1 MGGNIMKV
9 IIEKDYEKLSKVA
22 ANIVKDEIEKK
33 PNLIL
38 GLATGST
45 PEGMYKELIRMHKE
59 EGLDFS
65 QVTTFNLDEYVGIDK
80 DHPNSYHYFMKNI
93 FFDHINIDPNNT
105 FIPDG
110 KAENPEEYCKE
121 YDKLIEDKG
130 GIDLQ
135 ILGIGE
141 NGHIAFNEPD
151 EYLNL
156 NTSIVKLTESTIQAN
171 SRFFDSINQV
181 PKTAITMGIG
191 SIMKAR
197 KIILLANGKK
207 KAKAIREL
215 LKQDKLTTQL
225 PASML
230 LLHPDVTVI
239 IDEEAYEG

>member
-1 MGGNIMKV
+1 MKIV
-9 IIEKDYEKLSKVA
+9 VEKNYEDLSKVA
-22 ANIVKDEIEKK
+22 ANLVREEIEKNPK
-33 PNLIL
+33 LVL

-45 PEGMYKELIRMHKE
+45 PEGMYKELIRLHKE

-65 QVTTFNLDEYVGIDK
+65 KVTTFNLDEYVGIEEE
-80 DHPNSYHYFMKNI
+80 HPNSYHYFMKDILFN
-93 FFDHINIDPNNT
+93 HINIDMNNT

-110 KAENPEEYCKE
+110 QAENPEEYCKK
-121 YDKLIEDKG
+121 YDKLIEEKG

-151 EYLNL
+151 EELNVG
-156 NTSIVKLTESTIQAN
+156 TSIVGLTESTIEAN
-171 SRFFDSINQV
+171 SRFFDSIDEV

-191 SIMKAR
+191 SIMKAK

-207 KAKAIREL
+207 KAPVIKEL
-215 LKQDKLTTQL
+215 LKAEKITTKL

-230 LLHPDVTVI
+230 LLHHDVTI
-239 IDEEAYEG
+239 ILDEEAYRG

>member
-1 MGGNIMKV
+1 MEL
-9 IIEKDYEKLSKVA
+9 IIEKDYDGLSKSA
-22 ANIVKDEIEKK
+22 AKIVSEEIKSK
-33 PNLIL
+33 LNTVL

-45 PEGMYKELIRMHKE
+45 PVGLYKELIKLHKE
-59 EGLDFS
+59 DGLDFS
-65 QVTTFNLDEYVGIDK
+65 KVTTFNLDEYVGIDK
-80 DHPNSYHYFMKNI
+80 ENPNSYHYFMKDNL
-93 FFDHINIDPNNT
+93 FDHINIDPKNI

-110 KAENPEEYCKE
+110 QAKDLEKYCKK
-121 YDKLIEDKG
+121 YDELIEEKG

-151 EYLNL
+151 KKLNL

-171 SRFFDSINQV
+171 SRFFDSIDEV

-191 SIMKAR
+191 SIMKAK

-207 KAKAIREL
+207 KANVVKEL
-215 LKQDKLTTQL
+215 LKADKITTEL

-230 LLHPDVTVI
+230 LLHPNFTI
-239 IDEEAYEG
+239 ILDEEAYMG